1 MLVAIPMIMLSYYIT
16 KWAYSIGFVF
26 WIQVMIIESGKRLLD
41 IAIKILQKAF
51 V

>member
-16 KWAYSIGFVF
+16 KWAYSSGFVV
-26 WIQVMIIESGKRLLD
+26 WIQGVIFESGKRLLD
-41 IAIKILQKAF
+41 IAIEILQKAF